1 VSTKSSV
8 THVNRAV
15 AGWSVANGVAD
26 LDALLESQPDLVLVA
41 YGMNDVG
48 RRDPAWFRDQT
59 ASLVARVQEKR
70 PDAEIILV
78 ATMLGNDQ
86 WIHTPR
92 EMFNRYRDELKSLVS
107 PGVALVDMT
116 TVWEEQLRAK
126 EMFDLTGNGLNHP
139 NDFGHRLYAQG
150 VLALI
155 LD

>member
-1 VSTKSSV
+1 
-8 THVNRAV
+8 
-15 AGWSVANGVAD
+15 
-26 LDALLESQPDLVLVA
+26 
-41 YGMNDVG
+41 
-48 RRDPAWFRDQT
+48 
-59 ASLVARVQEKR
+59 
-70 PDAEIILV
+70 
-78 ATMLGNDQ
+78 MLGNDE

-116 TVWEEQLRAK
+116 AVWEEQLRSK

-139 NDFGHRLYAQG
+139 NDFGHRLYAQS